1 MEPAARLAIVIAGN
15 FSGDDD
21 NADPYS
27 LLTYL
32 PDELAG
38 SCDLIE
44 WSCQP
49 SSHYTM
55 KLMVEMS
62 NMLETLVEQD
72 YSGIIVV
79 SGSGVM
85 EEMSYMA
92 DLLWQHPQPVIF
104 ANLMVQGRAGVK
116 EGLMNLH
123 CSVLAA
129 LSPDAQGKGVLVCSS
144 GELFAAAEVVMV
156 DPTSPDNAFQ
166 SPVKGSVGKML
177 NGEIKFFRNVRR
189 PEFLARRPETPAQ
202 VEILWA
208 SIGGGE
214 CIISSLSQNKELE
227 GFVLAGFGAGNIFPT
242 WIPHLRNILRRRIP
256 VAIVS
261 RCFQGHVH
269 VTNSFEGGFMKLEE
283 MGVMPAGKLTPYQ
296 ARIRMSLG
304 IAAGLTERGLRL
316 YMLNQPVSDDTPV
329 LYK

>member
-32 PDELAG
+32 PEELAG

-92 DLLWQHPQPVIF
+92 DF
-104 ANLMVQGRAGVK
+104 
-116 EGLMNLH
+116 
-123 CSVLAA
+123 C
-129 LSPDAQGKGVLVCSS
+129 
-144 GELFAAAEVVMV
+144 
-156 DPTSPDNAFQ
+156 
-166 SPVKGSVGKML
+166 GS
-177 NGEIKFFRNVRR
+177 IR
-189 PEFLARRPETPAQ
+189 
-202 VEILWA
+202 
-208 SIGGGE
+208 
-214 CIISSLSQNKELE
+214 SL
-227 GFVLAGFGAGNIFPT
+227 
-242 WIPHLRNILRRRIP
+242 
-256 VAIVS
+256 
-261 RCFQGHVH
+261 
-269 VTNSFEGGFMKLEE
+269 
-283 MGVMPAGKLTPYQ
+283 
-296 ARIRMSLG
+296 
-304 IAAGLTERGLRL
+304 
-316 YMLNQPVSDDTPV
+316 
-329 LYK
+329 